1 MEPTSS
7 TNQPKA
13 EQINSTQEVVTT
25 TSSQSNQTKPNTPTV
40 PVIHHTKNLYPL
52 VRHVLLIIC
61 ILFSLAL
68 ILLLIHQNGK
78 SIYDNGI

>member
-7 TNQPKA
+7 TNQPSVK
-13 EQINSTQEVVTT
+13 QINNSQEVVITA
-25 TSSQSNQTKPNTPTV
+25 SPQNNQTKLDTPTL
-40 PVIHHTKNLYPL
+40 PIIHHTKNLYPL

-61 ILFSLAL
+61 ILFSLTL
-68 ILLLIHQNGK
+68 ILLLMHQNGK